1 MEKNNKVPSFIFGVV
16 AVILG
21 WTLVK
26 HFDFENLRFKQPWL
40 DILYIIIFLFSI
52 YALIKNYK
60 SITKK

>member
-1 MEKNNKVPSFIFGVV
+1 MEKNNKVPSFILGVV

-40 DILYIIIFLFSI
+40 DILYITIFVFSI

-60 SITKK
+60 SKTEK

>member
-1 MEKNNKVPSFIFGVV
+1 MEKNNKVPSFILGVV

-40 DILYIIIFLFSI
+40 DILYIIIFVFSI
-52 YALIKNYK
+52 YVLIKNYK
-60 SITKK
+60 SKTEK